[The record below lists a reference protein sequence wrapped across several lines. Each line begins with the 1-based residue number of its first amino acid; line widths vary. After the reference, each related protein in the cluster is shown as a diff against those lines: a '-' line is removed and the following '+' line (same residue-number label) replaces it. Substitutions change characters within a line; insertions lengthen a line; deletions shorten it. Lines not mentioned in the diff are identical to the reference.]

1 MLFSINQEKSIRHIL
16 NILLVLIITN
26 ADVAAQEMADTTF
39 KKMEIVQD
47 SVVGK
52 DMESI
57 LLSSSNEEKAV
68 EAKPHNAKQLVTRM
82 NGTSMLTPL
91 DVKSPVFFFSIVSRW
106 YVLHGRGHTF

>member
-1 MLFSINQEKSIRHIL
+1 MFSINQEKSIRHIL

-68 EAKPHNAKQLVTRM
+68 EAKAENRQGIGTHGSRM
-82 NGTSMLTPL
+82 
-91 DVKSPVFFFSIVSRW
+91 
-106 YVLHGRGHTF
+106 